1 MSTREVNADRKGP
14 KNLMELATRANAYK
28 ELMDSKAAY
37 LDEPNEATYQ
47 RHYTAALDFADA
59 HNRPDGTADPEAAA
73 ETIRLMQDRYAKGKA
88 S

>member
-37 LDEPNEATYQ
+37 LAKPNEETYQ

-59 HNRPDGTADPEAAA
+59 HSNSEGMADPEAAE
-73 ETIRLMQDRYAKGKA
+73 ETIRLMKDRYAKGKA